1 MVAPAP
7 SLPTLSELVER
18 AAHGDRQAESTLS
31 QRFAPAVRAF
41 ARRRLRGVEATE
53 DFAHDVLLLFVEA
66 LRRGSVQEPERLG
79 GYVLGICRKLALD
92 RARMNERRA
101 ELWEQFGES
110 LAPLAPEATARDC
123 PYELIHLEDCL
134 SRLSQ
139 RSREV
144 VRLGF
149 IEAQGN
155 DSVAQ
160 ALGVTEAN
168 ARILRHRALSS
179 LRECMSRTI
188 SWEAA

>member
-1 MVAPAP
+1 M
-7 SLPTLSELVER
+7 
-18 AAHGDRQAESTLS
+18 S

-53 DFAHDVLLLFVEA
+53 DFTHDVLLLLVEA

-79 GYVLGICRKLALD
+79 GFVLGICRKLALD

-101 ELWEQFGES
+101 ELWEQFGGS
-110 LAPLAPEATARDC
+110 LAALAPEAAARDC

-134 SRLSQ
+134 SRLPL

-149 IEAQGN
+149 VEAQGN
-155 DSVAQ
+155 DGVAL

-179 LRECMSRTI
+179 LRECMSRVI